1 MPIIDVALTD
11 ALTTAHP
18 RSVAIDRAMG
28 RPEGSRILAASNAQI
43 ALGAAGYAGIAIS
56 DVAPL
61 VGQAEEGRD
70 LATRLLDL
78 VGLGSHAP
86 VVMPLLGAAI
96 FLAVIVLAWKART
109 ARIEDHR
116 TGRTP

>member
-1 MPIIDVALTD
+1 VALTD
-11 ALTTAHP
+11 ALATARP
-18 RSVAIDRAMG
+18 RPVPIERATG

-43 ALGAAGYAGIAIS
+43 ALGTAGSAGIAIS

-61 VGQAEEGRD
+61 VGQAEERRD

-78 VGLGSHAP
+78 VGLGSYAP
-86 VVMPLLGAAI
+86 VIMPVLGAAI
-96 FLAVIVLAWKART
+96 FLVVIVLALKARA